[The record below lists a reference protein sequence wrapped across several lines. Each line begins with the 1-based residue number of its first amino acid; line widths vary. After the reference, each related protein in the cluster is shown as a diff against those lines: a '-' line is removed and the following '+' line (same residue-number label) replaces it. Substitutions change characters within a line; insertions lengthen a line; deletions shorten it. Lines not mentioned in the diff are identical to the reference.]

1 MLSIY
6 RSHAVSESLLG
17 EVART
22 EWLVDPVLF
31 CYGVFGFAVL
41 FVCTVGYFVLGGSW
55 RRTERPARARRRVKH
70 AAY

>member
-41 FVCTVGYFVLGGSW
+41 FVCTVGYFVW
-55 RRTERPARARRRVKH
+55 
-70 AAY
+70 YN